1 VGAVTGVATHA
12 ELHVQRLDALE
23 SGAATTLKAL
33 TDLDRHRERMETRWS
48 IVTAAVAA
56 LAVGGLALAGT
67 TRDTTRDNAA
77 RIAVIDAAR
86 TESADEAR
94 SMAAEGRSTHDAI
107 VRLTGTVDA
116 LRVRVEELTS
126 ELHSRPAGLR

>member
-1 VGAVTGVATHA
+1 MTDAATHA

-23 SGAATTLKAL
+23 SGAASTLKAL

-77 RIAVIDAAR
+77 RIAAIDAAR
-86 TESADEAR
+86 SESSAEAR
-94 SMAAEGRSTHDAI
+94 TMAAEGRSTHDAI
-107 VRLTGTVDA
+107 VRLTATVDS
-116 LRVRVEELTS
+116 LRVRVEELTT
-126 ELHSRPAGLR
+126 ELHRPPVAPR

>member
-1 VGAVTGVATHA
+1 MTDAATHA

-67 TRDTTRDNAA
+67 TRDTTRDNTA
-77 RIAVIDAAR
+77 RIAAIDTARSESSAEAR
-86 TESADEAR
+86 T
-94 SMAAEGRSTHDAI
+94 MAAEGRSTHDAI
-107 VRLTGTVDA
+107 VRHTATVDS
-116 LRVRVEELTS
+116 LRVRVEELTT
-126 ELHSRPAGLR
+126 ELHRPPVASR